1 MTQYQDLSPC
11 RYSHDALDA
20 DAWQVPLLTI
30 GWLESPFPYDRGRT
44 PPDFLPRLEALAHGA
59 QRHRCGYH
67 FLGYYTCSLC
77 VATLREP
84 PAQPWSQSC
93 LWVPGNGVVYVAPVG
108 VTHYV
113 AVHAYRP
120 PLEFIEA
127 VMRCPEYGSPA
138 FEAALTEA
146 NAGVLPP
153 LLADPWPA
161 AAGEGVSFVDVILVT
176 AMIEDYLQH
185 HPDAADTVE
194 GIANRWLAG
203 DYARPAVEQAL
214 TGLVQGGLLQ
224 ACIEPDGTALYSSAR
239 RAPPRC

>member
-1 MTQYQDLSPC
+1 MTRYQDLSSC

-44 PPDFLPRLEALAHGA
+44 PPDFLPRLEALTHGA
-59 QRHRCGYH
+59 QRHDCGYH
-67 FLGYYTCSLC
+67 FLGFHTCSLC

-113 AVHAYRP
+113 AVHSYLP

-153 LLADPWPA
+153 LLAEPWPA
-161 AAGEGVSFVDVILVT
+161 ATGDGVSFVDLILVT
-176 AMIEDYLQH
+176 AAIADYLQH

-194 GIANRWLAG
+194 GIANGWLAG
-203 DYARPAVEQAL
+203 DYARPAVERAL
-214 TGLVQGGLLQ
+214 SELVQRRVLHARIG
-224 ACIEPDGTALYSSAR
+224 PDGSAVYSAAR
-239 RAPPRC
+239 QSSPG